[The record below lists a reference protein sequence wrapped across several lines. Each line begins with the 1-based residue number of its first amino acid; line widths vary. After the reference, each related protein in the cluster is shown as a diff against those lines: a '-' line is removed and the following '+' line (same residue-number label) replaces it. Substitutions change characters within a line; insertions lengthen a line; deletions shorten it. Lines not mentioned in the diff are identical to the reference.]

1 MPWTSSGKYLPARRA
16 VCKRTLT
23 DNNMTT
29 KLFFQALTKFLAGLL
44 LVGLSLFLPSGTFDF
59 WQAWLFIG
67 ILFGPMFIA
76 GIVLMVRQPDLL
88 RKRLSAKEEQNE
100 QKRVVALSG
109 LLFVAMF
116 VVAGL
121 NFRFGWLLLPEWTT
135 YVAAVIFLISYAL
148 YAEVMR
154 ENIWLSRTI
163 EVQENQQVV
172 STGLYGIVRHPM
184 YSATLLLFLSMPLVL
199 NSVFSFILMLLYIPV
214 IALRIRNEEQVLE
227 RELNGYTEYKQRV
240 KYKLIPYIW

>member
-1 MPWTSSGKYLPARRA
+1 
-16 VCKRTLT
+16 
-23 DNNMTT
+23 MTI
-29 KLFFQALTKFLAGLL
+29 KLFFQALTKFLAGLS
-44 LVGLSLFLPSGTFDF
+44 LVGLLLFLPAGTFYF

-76 GIVLMVRQPDLL
+76 GIVLMIRQPELL
-88 RKRLSAKEEQNE
+88 RKRLDAKEEQGE
-100 QKRVVALSG
+100 QKWVVALSG
-109 LLFVAMF
+109 LMFIAVF

-121 NFRFGWLLLPEWTT
+121 SRRFGWYMLPDGAV
-135 YVAAVIFLISYAL
+135 YVATIIFLAAYVL

-154 ENIWLSRTI
+154 ENVWLSRTV

-184 YSATLLLFLSMPLVL
+184 YAATLLLFLSMPLVL
-199 NSVFSFILMLLYIPV
+199 ASPWSFVIMLIYIPI

-227 RELNGYTEYKQRV
+227 RELKGYTEYKQRV
-240 KYKLIPYIW
+240 RYKVIPFIW

>member
-1 MPWTSSGKYLPARRA
+1 
-16 VCKRTLT
+16 
-23 DNNMTT
+23 MTT
-29 KLFFQALTKFLAGLL
+29 KLFFQALIKFFAGLL
-44 LVGLSLFLPSGTFDF
+44 LVGLLLFLPAGTFAY

-67 ILFGPMFIA
+67 ILFVPMFIA
-76 GIVLMVRQPDLL
+76 GIVLIVRQPELL
-88 RKRLSAKEEQNE
+88 RKRLDAKEQQQE
-100 QKRVVALSG
+100 QKWVVALSG
-109 LLFVAMF
+109 LMFIAVF

-121 NFRFGWLLLPEWTT
+121 SHRFGWYMLPDWAVF
-135 YVAAVIFLISYAL
+135 VATVVFLAAYAL

-154 ENIWLSRTI
+154 ENVWLSRTI

-199 NSVFSFILMLLYIPV
+199 ASPWSFAIMLLYIPI

-227 RELNGYTEYKQRV
+227 RELKGYTEYKQRV
-240 KYKLIPYIW
+240 KYKLIPFIW

>member
-1 MPWTSSGKYLPARRA
+1 MAHACENCKFRA
-16 VCKRTLT
+16 HY
-23 DNNMTT
+23 DAQPNS
-29 KLFFQALTKFLAGLL
+29 LFFQALTKFVFGLL
-44 LVGLSLFLPSGTFDF
+44 LVGLLLFLPAGTFAY

-67 ILFGPMFIA
+67 ILFVPMFIA
-76 GIVLMVRQPDLL
+76 GIVLVVRQPELL
-88 RKRLSAKEEQNE
+88 RKRLDAKEQQQG
-100 QKRVVALSG
+100 QKWVVALSG
-109 LLFVAMF
+109 LMFIAVF

-121 NFRFGWLLLPEWTT
+121 SLRFGWYMLPDWAVF
-135 YVAAVIFLISYAL
+135 VATVVFLAAYAL

-154 ENIWLSRTI
+154 ENVWLSRTI

-199 NSVFSFILMLLYIPV
+199 ASPWSFAIMLLYIPI

-227 RELNGYTEYKQRV
+227 RELKGYAEYEQRV
-240 KYKLIPYIW
+240 RYKVIPFIW

>member
-1 MPWTSSGKYLPARRA
+1 
-16 VCKRTLT
+16 
-23 DNNMTT
+23 MTT
-29 KLFFQALTKFLAGLL
+29 KLFFQALTKFVFGLL
-44 LVGLSLFLPSGTFDF
+44 LVGLLLFLPAGTFAY

-67 ILFGPMFIA
+67 ILFVPMFIA
-76 GIVLMVRQPDLL
+76 GIVLIVRQPELL
-88 RKRLSAKEEQNE
+88 RKRLDAKEQQLE
-100 QKRVVALSG
+100 QKWVVALSG
-109 LLFVAMF
+109 LMFIAVF

-121 NFRFGWLLLPEWTT
+121 SDRFGWYMLPDWAVF
-135 YVAAVIFLISYAL
+135 VATVVFLAAYAL

-154 ENIWLSRTI
+154 ENVWLSRTI

-199 NSVFSFILMLLYIPV
+199 ASPWSFAIMLLYIPI

-227 RELNGYTEYKQRV
+227 RELKGYTEYKQRV
-240 KYKLIPYIW
+240 KYKLIPFIW